1 MAKYHEITISFFDK
15 SGCSF
20 MSRTTITL
28 KFKRCWF
35 PDEAGYAAEKMYTD
49 INLSP
54 LMSNEDK
61 YIGGSLI

>member
-1 MAKYHEITISFFDK
+1 
-15 SGCSF
+15 

-35 PDEAGYAAEKMYTD
+35 PDHAGYAVEKVYAD

-54 LMSNEDK
+54 LMSQEDK
-61 YIGGSLI
+61 NIGGSLILDLRK